1 MNNKI
6 LAVIFS
12 SLLLV
17 SCASIPK
24 ETVTLSKTIGSDL
37 QILHNSQRN
46 MVQLYY
52 NGIKHNINAFIDDV
66 YAPFIIHHVLEIEL
80 NKHKRGESSI
90 YGIIENAGK
99 KGGKD
104 ETEEA
109 LNVMLEF
116 QEAANRQINAKKK

>member
-80 NKHKRGESSI
+80 NKHKKRRIVNIRNYRKCREKRVVKMRR
-90 YGIIENAGK
+90 K
-99 KGGKD
+99 KP
-104 ETEEA
+104 
-109 LNVMLEF
+109 
-116 QEAANRQINAKKK
+116 